1 MFLLTL
7 EIVVFVVF
15 WSVER
20 VAETIKSCSSRCA
33 ILADGQPHVRI
44 GHVGGADG
52 IEERVRHH
60 NDTLFDGHPAAE
72 GQIARDRPIG
82 HIDAVMFDWRAAVL
96 RLVVVSRL
104 VLVRDQVY
112 TLGDIGHEEVAAL
125 DEHRGPRE
133 GHLAD
138 GGRNRVS
145 VRLEYGP
152 GRLNEAL
159 AGLVKVWL
167 S

>member
-1 MFLLTL
+1 
-7 EIVVFVVF
+7 
-15 WSVER
+15 
-20 VAETIKSCSSRCA
+20 
-33 ILADGQPHVRI
+33 
-44 GHVGGADG
+44 
-52 IEERVRHH
+52 
-60 NDTLFDGHPAAE
+60 
-72 GQIARDRPIG
+72 
-82 HIDAVMFDWRAAVL
+82 MFDWRAAVL

-125 DEHRGPRE
+125 DEHRGPWQ

-138 GGRNRVS
+138 SGCDRVS

-159 AGLVKVWL
+159 TGLVKVRL